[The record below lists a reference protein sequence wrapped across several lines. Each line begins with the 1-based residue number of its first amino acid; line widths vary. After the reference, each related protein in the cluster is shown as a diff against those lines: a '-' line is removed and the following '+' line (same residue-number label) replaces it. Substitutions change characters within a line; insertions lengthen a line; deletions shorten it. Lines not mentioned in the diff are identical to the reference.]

1 METAGS
7 SPRLL
12 EFEKTIAAC
21 NLRGQWQVDANRP
34 QKVGRN
40 AQGNLYIEPVPS
52 GVPHVWRWKD
62 MQPFLREACE
72 AMPESETARRALIF
86 ANPKLP
92 RGTTHTMI
100 STLQI
105 VRAGEIAWA
114 HRHMINALRVAIR
127 GGPQVFTIVN
137 GRPLAMHPYDVL
149 LTPGW
154 TWHDHRNESGEDAV
168 WLDALDVPFTLA
180 LNQQFYED
188 FGDIAQPKSRDDAT
202 FSPLM
207 RSAGA
212 RATDDPRPW
221 RYAWSDMERQI
232 AAGAGEAPDP
242 RRGRVIDYVN
252 PLNGGPVLA
261 TIHVAAQVL
270 PPGFEGKFH
279 RETASN
285 MSLVARGEGRTIFAD
300 GEMDWETHDCLVTP
314 NWTWRRHV
322 NRSKKE
328 PAILI
333 NLSDSPILS
342 AFGFHR
348 LEDESSFRAPS
359 SRPREAAE

>member
-1 METAGS
+1 METAAS

-12 EFEKTIAAC
+12 EFERKIAAF
-21 NLRGQWQVDANRP
+21 NLRGQWQADANRP
-34 QKVGRN
+34 QSVGKN
-40 AQGNLYIEPVPS
+40 ADGNLYIQPTPS

-86 ANPKLP
+86 TNPKLP
-92 RGTTHTMI
+92 RGTTHTML

-105 VRAGEIAWA
+105 VRAGEVCWA
-114 HRHMINALRVAIR
+114 HRHMINALRVAIK
-127 GGPQVFTIVN
+127 GGPEVFTIVN

-154 TWHDHRNESGEDAV
+154 TWHDHHNQSGEDAV

-180 LNQQFYED
+180 TNQNFYED
-188 FGDIAQPKSRDDAT
+188 YGDVAQPVARDDAT

-207 RSAGA
+207 RGAAGKPADDA
-212 RATDDPRPW
+212 RPY

-232 AAGAGEAPDP
+232 AAGAGETPDP

-252 PLNGGPVLA
+252 PLTNGPILP
-261 TIHVAAQVL
+261 TIHVTAQVL
-270 PPGFEGKFH
+270 PPGFEGGFH
-279 RETASN
+279 RETASS
-285 MSLVARGEGRTIFAD
+285 MSFVVRGEGRTVFAD
-300 GEMDWETHDCLVTP
+300 GEIDWDTHDSLVTP
-314 NWTWRRHV
+314 NWTWRRFV
-322 NRSKKE
+322 NRSKSE
-328 PAILI
+328 AAVLI

-342 AFGFHR
+342 AFGFYR
-348 LEDESSFRAPS
+348 AEDETSPRAPS
-359 SRPREAAE
+359 RQLRPAAG